1 MSSDT
6 LSRRDFLGTA
16 TAAAFGA
23 MVLPR
28 HVLGGP
34 GYQAPSDTMNIA
46 CIGSGGVGGGNLQ
59 SVESENI
66 VALCDIDWKKSA
78 EVFDRYPRAARYR
91 DYRAMLDEMGDE
103 IDGVII
109 ATPDHT
115 HAVTTA
121 HAMRMGMH
129 VYTQKPLT
137 HTVHEARV
145 LRDLADETGV
155 VTQMGNQGHSHDDAR
170 LVNEWIRAGVIGTV
184 REVHVW
190 TDRAAGW
197 WPQGVDAPEMPDP
210 LPDHV
215 SWDLFL
221 GPAPYRQY
229 HSAYHPFAWRGWV
242 DFGTGAIGDMGAHL
256 IDHPVWALELGYPS
270 TIECRST
277 PFNGVSHPL
286 ASLINYTFERD
297 GGAPLPLTWYD
308 GGLKPPKPTEMADD
322 EDLPAGGV
330 LFVGD
335 DGKLLHETYGQNPRL
350 LPAERMEAAR
360 EVEQTLPRV
369 EGSHEMNWVQACKG
383 QTEAVCPFSYGGPLT
398 ETMLLGVV
406 ALKAGRRIEWDGAAG
421 RVTNA
426 PDANQHLHH
435 SYRAGWTL

>member
-34 GYQAPSDTMNIA
+34 GYQPPSDTMNIA

-145 LRDLADETGV
+145 LRDLSD
-155 VTQMGNQGHSHDDAR
+155 
-170 LVNEWIRAGVIGTV
+170 
-184 REVHVW
+184 
-190 TDRAAGW
+190 
-197 WPQGVDAPEMPDP
+197 
-210 LPDHV
+210 
-215 SWDLFL
+215 
-221 GPAPYRQY
+221 
-229 HSAYHPFAWRGWV
+229 
-242 DFGTGAIGDMGAHL
+242 
-256 IDHPVWALELGYPS
+256 
-270 TIECRST
+270 
-277 PFNGVSHPL
+277 
-286 ASLINYTFERD
+286 
-297 GGAPLPLTWYD
+297 
-308 GGLKPPKPTEMADD
+308 
-322 EDLPAGGV
+322 
-330 LFVGD
+330 
-335 DGKLLHETYGQNPRL
+335 
-350 LPAERMEAAR
+350 
-360 EVEQTLPRV
+360 
-369 EGSHEMNWVQACKG
+369 
-383 QTEAVCPFSYGGPLT
+383 
-398 ETMLLGVV
+398 
-406 ALKAGRRIEWDGAAG
+406 
-421 RVTNA
+421 
-426 PDANQHLHH
+426 
-435 SYRAGWTL
+435 